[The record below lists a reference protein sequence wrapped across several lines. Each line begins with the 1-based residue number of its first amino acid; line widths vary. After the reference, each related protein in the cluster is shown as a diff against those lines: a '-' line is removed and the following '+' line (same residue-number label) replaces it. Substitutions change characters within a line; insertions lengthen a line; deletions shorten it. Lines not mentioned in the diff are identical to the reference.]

1 MSNILQVTTPVGDNG
16 RNVINPHDPKN
27 ISDPQIQNPVDPTR
41 VVRADGQTGQ
51 RAGDAMGEGTYVVV
65 DYESNYG
72 AFIKRLGES
81 SELPR
86 LLEQL
91 FQAEDAAV
99 LFQDQDAAAPLLEQ
113 LFSAIQVNTPEELLS
128 YLKSQQQQQAKFSG
142 PFFDGLRKL
151 LANNRSDTAREA
163 VLSFL
168 RSYNSLSSGQHTLKQ
183 MKALTEDMGR
193 LMLRQFRG
201 GYEDILEEMDWNAP
215 EGETEA
221 NAAVLNQKLIP
232 YLASYISKTHDYGPV
247 RNAVMLFIFHA
258 VKYEEGNKNRLMQLF
273 DRMTRVRGFEQV
285 FTKEDSDNSLAQL
298 LFGTRKSIAEGE
310 EEFEQAF
317 KRLMEREGIEREG
330 TGQEKGG
337 LEQLFSAVGKRD
349 NAFADAFSRLVAKGA
364 NGEAGLENI
373 QQFYNIINGMLVNES
388 VYLPLVHLLLPF
400 RFEDQQVMS
409 EMWVDPDSG
418 TENEEGRRIKM
429 LLKFDIRRLGRFD
442 LLLTMENRQVGMQLY
457 VPPALKERSEV
468 ISRDVGGI
476 FKKCGLSVNRML
488 VREKTGEIRV
498 TDAFPE
504 IRDKE
509 RTINVRV

>member
-27 ISDPQIQNPVDPTR
+27 ISDPQVQNPVDPTR

-65 DYESNYG
+65 DYESNFG
-72 AFIKRLGES
+72 AFIKKLGES

-113 LFSAIQVNTPEELLS
+113 LFSAIQVNTPEELLAF
-128 YLKSQQQQQAKFSG
+128 LKSQQQQQAKFSG

-151 LANNRSDTAREA
+151 LANNRSDTAKEA

-183 MKALTEDMGR
+183 MKALTDDIGR
-193 LMLRQFRG
+193 LMFRQFRG
-201 GYEDILEEMDWNAP
+201 EYEDILEEMDWNSP

-258 VKYEEGNKNRLMQLF
+258 VKYEEGSKNRLMQLF
-273 DRMTRVRGFEQV
+273 DKISRVRGFDQI
-285 FTKEDSDNSLAQL
+285 FSKEDMDSSLAQL
-298 LFGTRKSIAEGE
+298 LFGTRKSIADGE
-310 EEFEQAF
+310 KEFNQAF
-317 KRLMEREGIEREG
+317 KQLLEREG
-330 TGQEKGG
+330 TEEKGG
-337 LEQLFSAVGKRD
+337 LEQLFSSVGKRD

-388 VYLPLVHLLLPF
+388 VYLPLIHLLLPF

-429 LLKFDIRRLGRFD
+429 LLKFEIRHLGRFD

-457 VPPALKERSEV
+457 VPPALKERAEV

-476 FKKCGLSVNRML
+476 FKKCGLNINRML
-488 VREKTGEIRV
+488 VREKTGEIKV

-504 IRDKE
+504 IREKE